1 MLVGEKLQEFLKNF
15 MKINY
20 QEKILLNKWKKKLQ
34 YQMKVGQILYSL
46 NNMELDMS
54 KVMDGVNLLLWS
66 T

>member
-1 MLVGEKLQEFLKNF
+1 
-15 MKINY
+15 
-20 QEKILLNKWKKKLQ
+20 
-34 YQMKVGQILYSL
+34 MKVGQILYSL

>member
-1 MLVGEKLQEFLKNF
+1 
-15 MKINY
+15 
-20 QEKILLNKWKKKLQ
+20 
-34 YQMKVGQILYSL
+34 MKVGQILYFL